1 MADGPDRRIRL
12 LYWTETFWP
21 LVGGVQTY
29 AKQFIAAI
37 RELGYDVAV
46 ITVRLQDLPEQ
57 EEMEGV
63 TVFRLPFH
71 EVLRG
76 RDPGAFIAL
85 RKRVEAIRSD
95 FQSDVVHVNLYGP
108 SVAIYAET
116 NRRAPLPTVVALHQE
131 LTGIDSLGG
140 ILQRLFDQ
148 ASWVTTVSAAALHD
162 LTTTFPQLSEKTSFI
177 HNGLA
182 TSGFKAVPPAE
193 GVHRILCVGRLVE
206 SKGFDLAIDAF
217 NRVRKKIPVM
227 RMTIAGDGP
236 ERKRLEQLAQ
246 EHRLGDD
253 VTFAGEV
260 DGARVRELI
269 GGSSVVLM
277 PSREHESFGL
287 VAVEAALLERPVI
300 ASRLG
305 GLAEIVVDGE
315 TGFLVEPENP
325 AEIARRLEEILSQPE
340 TTARQGR
347 DARERALKHFS
358 IEANAAAYDSL
369 YRRLLNTT

>member
-29 AKQFIAAI
+29 AKQFISAI
-37 RELGYDVAV
+37 RELGYDLAV

-95 FQSDVVHVNLYGP
+95 FQPDLVHVNLYGP
-108 SVAIYAET
+108 SVAICAEA
-116 NRRAPLPTVVALHQE
+116 NRRTPLPTVVALHQE

-162 LTTTFPQLSEKTSFI
+162 LITTFPQLSEKTSFI

-182 TSGFKAVPPAE
+182 TGGFEPVPPAE
-193 GVHRILCVGRLVE
+193 GAHRILCVGRLVE

-217 NRVRKKIPVM
+217 IRVRKKFPAT
-227 RMTIAGDGP
+227 RMTIAGDGM
-236 ERKRLEQLAQ
+236 ERKRLEQHVQ
-246 EHRLGDD
+246 EYRLGDD
-253 VTFAGEV
+253 ITFAGEV
-260 DGARVRELI
+260 DGTRVKELI
-269 GGSSVVLM
+269 SGSSVVLM

-287 VAVEAALLERPVI
+287 VAVEAALMERPVI

-325 AEIARRLEEILSQPE
+325 AEIALRLEDILSQPE
-340 TTARQGR
+340 TAARQGR

-358 IEANAAAYDSL
+358 IEANAAAYNRL
-369 YRRLLNTT
+369 YRRLLNGS